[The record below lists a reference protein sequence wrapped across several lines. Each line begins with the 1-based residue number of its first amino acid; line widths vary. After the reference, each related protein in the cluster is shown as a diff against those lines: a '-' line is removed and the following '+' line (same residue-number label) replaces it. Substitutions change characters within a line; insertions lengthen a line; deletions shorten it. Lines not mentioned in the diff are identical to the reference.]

1 MLFRRGSHVNSLL
14 WNTTLAALTTRL
26 RDGVHDAGCLDR
38 RATYRDD
45 SIQYKPRSPERDLHL
60 AGNSTNRP
68 SRLATKLFA
77 QPTEQRHIPRT
88 SNERVSHRFLACFLQ
103 TTPENSPVIALSFVR
118 KPCSVSSVAN

>member
-26 RDGVHDAGCLDR
+26 RDGDHDAGCLDR
-38 RATYRDD
+38 RETYRDD

-68 SRLATKLFA
+68 SRLATMLFA
-77 QPTEQRHIPRT
+77 QTSEQRHVLRI
-88 SNERVSHRFLACFLQ
+88 SHERVLLGFLACFPQ
-103 TTPENSPVIALSFVR
+103 KTPENSS
-118 KPCSVSSVAN
+118 